1 MTKRNR
7 MKPGQVSQ
15 RGASAIEFSLV
26 FPIFLAMIYSI
37 VTYSTVFMLIQGFT
51 YASEDALRA
60 AIAVDC
66 DGLTSQQC
74 IDDRITPA
82 VRAQAVSSLSWLPAS
97 VKSQVLGTDG
107 DQVVVDCSGGTC
119 TVEVR
124 YNNYAGN
131 PLIPAITLPAIG
143 TIPRIP
149 QDLVGRASLRV

>member
-1 MTKRNR
+1 MPT
-7 MKPGQVSQ
+7 QSSQ
-15 RGASAIEFSLV
+15 RGAAAIEFSLV
-26 FPIFLAMIYSI
+26 FPVFLALIYSI

-66 DGLTSQQC
+66 NGLTTQEC
-74 IDDRITPA
+74 IDDHITPA
-82 VRAQAVSSLSWLPAS
+82 VRAQAVNSLVWLPES
-97 VKSQVLGTDG
+97 VKTQVLGAAG
-107 DQVVVDCSGGTC
+107 EKVVVNCTGGTC
-119 TVEVR
+119 TVEIR
-124 YNNYAGN
+124 YNNYATN

>member
-1 MTKRNR
+1 MRNQITP
-7 MKPGQVSQ
+7 KQLSQ
-15 RGASAIEFSLV
+15 RGAAAIEFSLV
-26 FPIFLAMIYSI
+26 FPVFLALIYSI
-37 VTYSTVFMLIQGFT
+37 ATYSTVFMLIQGFT

-66 DGLTSQQC
+66 DGLTTQEC

-97 VKSQVLGTDG
+97 VKTQVLGAAG
-107 DQVVVDCSGGTC
+107 ELVLVDCTAGTC
-119 TVEVR
+119 TVEIR
-124 YNNYAGN
+124 YDNYANN

>member
-1 MTKRNR
+1 
-7 MKPGQVSQ
+7 MKPMQFRQ

-26 FPIFLAMIYSI
+26 FPVFLALIYSI

-82 VRAQAVSSLSWLPAS
+82 IRTQAVSSLSWLPES
-97 VKSQVLGTDG
+97 VKTQVLGAG
-107 DQVVVDCSGGTC
+107 GEQVVVNCTGGTC

-124 YNNYAGN
+124 YNDYASN